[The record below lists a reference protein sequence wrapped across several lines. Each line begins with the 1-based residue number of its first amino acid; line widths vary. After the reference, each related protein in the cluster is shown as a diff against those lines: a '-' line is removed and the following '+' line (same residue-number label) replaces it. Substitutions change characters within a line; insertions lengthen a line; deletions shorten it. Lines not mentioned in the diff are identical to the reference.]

1 MKLDYIYKFNSVKE
15 VCDFIENTPN
25 NKIDK
30 CNSSELGSERFTGTK
45 SLNEALHLLKYGDA
59 SLLKQIKA
67 TGSTTKQAKAQRRS
81 SMEVYNS
88 YLGFMPNVG
97 AVLTGNPVNM
107 YNIRRTLTK
116 STKVLNIIYDI
127 STDART
133 PARNI
138 QEAASKLFNYIQDKE
153 LKGYR
158 VNLYVC
164 LIAYYSSTAKGYKTG
179 KTGLFCYKIKSS
191 NEHFDALR
199 TAFPLCHP
207 SSLRRIFFAL
217 YERSDAPTQGNYGS
231 PICQEFDSET
241 ASNIVASQF
250 PNYNYYN
257 IETIDSAK

>member
-30 CNSSELGSERFTGTK
+30 CNTSELGSERFTGTK
-45 SLNEALHLLKYGDA
+45 SLDEALHLLKYGDA

-133 PARNI
+133 PARRI

-164 LIAYYSSTAKGYKTG
+164 LIAYYSSNKKTG
-179 KTGLFCYKIKSS
+179 FFCYKIKSS

-241 ASNIVASQF
+241 ASKLVASQF
-250 PNYNYYN
+250 PNYDYYN

>member
-1 MKLDYIYKFNSVKE
+1 MKLDYIYKFNSVKD

-30 CNSSELGSERFTGTK
+30 CNFSELGSERFTGTK

-67 TGSTTKQAKAQRRS
+67 AEATTKQAKAQRRS

-107 YNIRRTLTK
+107 YNVRRTLTK

-127 STDART
+127 STDVRT

-153 LKGYR
+153 LKGYK

-164 LIAYYSSTAKGYKTG
+164 LIAYYSSNKKTG
-179 KTGLFCYKIKSS
+179 FFCYKIKSS
-191 NEHFDALR
+191 CEHFDALR

-217 YERSDAPTQGNYGS
+217 YERSDAPIQGNYGS
-231 PICQEFDSET
+231 PICQEFGSET
-241 ASNIVASQF
+241 ASKLVASQF
-250 PNYNYYN
+250 PNFDYYN
-257 IETIDSAK
+257 INTIDRAK

>member
-30 CNSSELGSERFTGTK
+30 CNLSELGSERFTGTK

-67 TGSTTKQAKAQRRS
+67 IEATTKQAKAQRRS

-107 YNIRRTLTK
+107 YNIRRTLNK

-127 STDART
+127 STNART

-164 LIAYYSSTAKGYKTG
+164 LIAYYSLNR

-241 ASNIVASQF
+241 ASKLVASQF
-250 PNYNYYN
+250 PNYDYYN
-257 IETIDSAK
+257 INTIDSAK